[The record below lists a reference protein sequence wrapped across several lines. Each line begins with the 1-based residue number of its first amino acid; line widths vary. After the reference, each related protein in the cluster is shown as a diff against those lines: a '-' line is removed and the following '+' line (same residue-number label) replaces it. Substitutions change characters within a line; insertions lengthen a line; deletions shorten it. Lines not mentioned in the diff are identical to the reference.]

1 MGVASK
7 LLRASKNVLTSRLK
21 CFVKQKNVSFAETGS
36 ICQWVFGGLVR
47 KNVLIFLD
55 TIIPPNVSSKSGCN
69 VSKSVESNGVISWS
83 ILGKKSGWC
92 RFEVVSVSTI
102 IEGSSAN
109 NFKYVS

>member
-1 MGVASK
+1 M
-7 LLRASKNVLTSRLK
+7 
-21 CFVKQKNVSFAETGS
+21 SFAETGS

-55 TIIPPNVSSKSGCN
+55 TIIPPNVSNKSGCN
-69 VSKSVESNGVISWS
+69 VSKSVASKGVINWS

-102 IEGSSAN
+102 QKDLLLIISNIFLEHYCGG
-109 NFKYVS
+109 FTPTKIIFRFEEFHFL